1 MVSRNN
7 DINRID
13 SPIEMAIRM
22 LEANQEDV
30 FNSII
35 GPEPAA
41 RKFGKINGQDV
52 DSVLDQVVRNA
63 QLMGQQQQS
72 VTAPPPIET
81 PTPAPMPAP
90 APPSEPAPTGEQM
103 QSPMGVP
110 QSSMDELANMF
121 GRGMNNGNA

>member
-35 GPEPAA
+35 GPEPAP

-81 PTPAPMPAP
+81 PTPTTKPVRRPR
-90 APPSEPAPTGEQM
+90 
-103 QSPMGVP
+103 VP
-110 QSSMDELANMF
+110 RFLSNHELFFLSWSSSFTIED
-121 GRGMNNGNA
+121 